1 MSPLPF
7 LFSIFLAEMAIS
19 EQVKC
24 HIALL
29 EKRDFDTT
37 PLTNKSL
44 FYSSSMKTDN
54 RNFEIASSKNRSFNK
69 LNDVLLLQR
78 NRVNKEQI
86 S

>member
-1 MSPLPF
+1 MSPFRF
-7 LFSIFLAEMAIS
+7 LFSIFLAKIVIS
-19 EQVKC
+19 EQVKF

-54 RNFEIASSKNRSFNK
+54 RNFEIASLENRSFNK
-69 LNDVLLLQR
+69 LNDVLLIQR